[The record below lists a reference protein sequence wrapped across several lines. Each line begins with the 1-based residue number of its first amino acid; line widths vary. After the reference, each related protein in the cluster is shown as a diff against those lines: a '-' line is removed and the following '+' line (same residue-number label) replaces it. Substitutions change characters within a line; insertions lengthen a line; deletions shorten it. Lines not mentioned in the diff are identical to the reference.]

1 MVLTNRYS
9 LSTRFVRTISRCDHQ
24 NVTKLFQFYEMP
36 TSYVLIL
43 EFVNGGD
50 LFDAIRESTRF
61 TEVDAVRI
69 IKGRWLTSSYCK
81 CIRG

>member
-1 MVLTNRYS
+1 
-9 LSTRFVRTISRCDHQ
+9 
-24 NVTKLFQFYEMP
+24 MP

-69 IKGRWLTSSYCK
+69 IKGSWQ
-81 CIRG
+81 